1 MLSDKG
7 LNSSFYLSVLVGF
20 FGVVFGVGVGFA
32 AGAIPIYMG
41 LLFVVLVVLV
51 FFFARF
57 EQAVLSL
64 LVLRSS
70 LDPLSAQ
77 QVPAAFAI
85 GLDALTVLYVIVQ
98 ILLRKQV
105 HTDRF
110 FWVFGG
116 WVAFLGIWVALPVL
130 GWGLLGMT
138 YFADGIREWMRIFS
152 WLMVYLLVMQLKGR
166 IHPQKVI
173 PFLFFSLLVPLT
185 VGLLQLVIPYSLPA
199 AITCNNCL
207 NSTLGHP
214 STFGTFLF
222 LFISFT
228 LWKLGHVTEQ
238 RWLWLTLLGILAFF
252 MVMTKSLTSLIMMS
266 VFLICLIAPK
276 LNLLR
281 LIGATIFIAL
291 VFYLFGNTELG
302 SDKLNALLETPIF
315 NRDLDISRTILLS
328 FGDGNSANWRIAQWS
343 FLIDAWKQVPFLG
356 YGLGTSKYI
365 TYFQNYAHNDYLRFL
380 AETGIIGFTS
390 FLGFL
395 GTQIFFLVKYLQNS
409 PLGSP
414 RRRLCV
420 TMMAIFVAILLGMAT
435 DNVWSH
441 TTLFFYWWLLFA
453 IVGWEEGKQ
462 EMGKSKNRLLES

>member
-1 MLSDKG
+1 MLSDNK
-7 LNSSFYLSVLVGF
+7 LNASFYLSLLVGLI
-20 FGVVFGVGVGFA
+20 GVVVGVAVGFG
-32 AGAIPIYMG
+32 AGAAPIYIA
-41 LLFVVLVVLV
+41 LLLGVIAVVV

-57 EQAVLSL
+57 EQAVLIL

-85 GLDALTVLYVIVQ
+85 GLDGLTILYVIVQ
-98 ILLRKQV
+98 ILLRQRV
-105 HTDRF
+105 NTDKF
-110 FWVFGG
+110 FWFFAG
-116 WVAFLGIWVALPVL
+116 WVAFLGIWVVLPVI
-130 GWGLLGMT
+130 GWGLLGTT
-138 YFADGIREWMRIFS
+138 YLIDGIREWTRIFS

-173 PFLFFSLLVPLT
+173 PFLFFSLLVPLS
-185 VGLLQLVIPYSLPA
+185 VGLLQLVIPSRLPA
-199 AITCNNCL
+199 AISCNNCL

-228 LWKLGHVTEQ
+228 LWKLGHVREK
-238 RWLWLTLLGILAFF
+238 RWLWLSILGTLAFF

-266 VFLICLIAPK
+266 IFLMALIAPK
-276 LNLLR
+276 LNLLK
-281 LIGATIFIAL
+281 LIGAILFIVL
-291 VFYLFGNTELG
+291 VFYLFASTELG
-302 SDKLNALLETPIF
+302 SEKLAALLETPLF

-343 FLIDAWKQVPFLG
+343 FLIDAWKQAPFLG

-390 FLGFL
+390 FIAFL
-395 GTQIFFLVKYLQNS
+395 GVQVAFLIKYLRDS

-420 TMMAIFVAILLGMAT
+420 TMLAIFVAIIFGMAT

-453 IVGWEEGKQ
+453 IAGWREEQQSMYKL
-462 EMGKSKNRLLES
+462 SVNS

>member
-1 MLSDKG
+1 MLSDNK
-7 LNSSFYLSVLVGF
+7 LNASFYLSLLVGLI
-20 FGVVFGVGVGFA
+20 GVVVGVAVGFG
-32 AGAIPIYMG
+32 AGAAPIYIA
-41 LLFVVLVVLV
+41 LLLGVIAVMV

-57 EQAVLSL
+57 EQAVLIL

-85 GLDALTVLYVIVQ
+85 GLDGLTILYVIVQ
-98 ILLRKQV
+98 ILLRQRV
-105 HTDRF
+105 NTDKF
-110 FWVFGG
+110 FWFFAG
-116 WVAFLGIWVALPVL
+116 WVAFLGIWVVLPVI
-130 GWGLLGMT
+130 GWGLLGTT
-138 YFADGIREWMRIFS
+138 YLIDGIREWTRIFS

-173 PFLFFSLLVPLT
+173 PFLFFSLLVPLS
-185 VGLLQLVIPYSLPA
+185 VGLLQLVIPSRLPA
-199 AITCNNCL
+199 AISCNNCL

-228 LWKLGHVTEQ
+228 LWKLGHVREK
-238 RWLWLTLLGILAFF
+238 RWLWLSILGTLAFF

-266 VFLICLIAPK
+266 IFLMALIAPK
-276 LNLLR
+276 LNLLK
-281 LIGATIFIAL
+281 LIGAILFIVL
-291 VFYLFGNTELG
+291 VFYLFASTELG
-302 SDKLNALLETPIF
+302 SEKLAALLETPLF

-343 FLIDAWKQVPFLG
+343 FLIDAWKQAPFLG

-390 FLGFL
+390 FIAFL
-395 GTQIFFLVKYLQNS
+395 GVQVAFLIKYLRDS

-420 TMMAIFVAILLGMAT
+420 TMLAIFVAIIFGMAT

-453 IVGWEEGKQ
+453 IAGWREEQQSMYKL
-462 EMGKSKNRLLES
+462 SVNS

>member
-1 MLSDKG
+1 MLSDNK
-7 LNSSFYLSVLVGF
+7 LNASFYLSLLVGLA
-20 FGVVFGVGVGFA
+20 GVVVGVAVGFG
-32 AGAIPIYMG
+32 AGAVPIYIG
-41 LLFVVLVVLV
+41 LLLAVVAVLV

-57 EQAVLSL
+57 EQAVLIL

-85 GLDALTVLYVIVQ
+85 GLDGLTILYVIVQ
-98 ILLRKQV
+98 ILLRQKV
-105 HTDRF
+105 NTDKF
-110 FWVFGG
+110 FWFFAG
-116 WVAFLGIWVALPVL
+116 WVAFLGIWVVLPVI
-130 GWGLLGMT
+130 GWGLLGTT
-138 YFADGIREWMRIFS
+138 YLVEGIREWTRIFS
-152 WLMVYLLVMQLKGR
+152 WLMVYLLVMQLKGK

-173 PFLFFSLLVPLT
+173 PFLFFSLLVPLS
-185 VGLLQLVIPYSLPA
+185 VGLLQLVIPSRLPA

-228 LWKLGHVTEQ
+228 LWKLGHVREK
-238 RWLWLTLLGILAFF
+238 RWLWLSILGTLAFF

-266 VFLICLIAPK
+266 IFLMALIAPR
-276 LNLLR
+276 LNLLK
-281 LIGATIFIAL
+281 LIGAILFIAL
-291 VFYLFGNTELG
+291 VFYLFASTELG
-302 SDKLNALLETPIF
+302 SEKLAALLETPLF
-315 NRDLDISRTILLS
+315 NQDLDISRTILLS

-343 FLIDAWKQVPFLG
+343 FLIDAWRQAPFFG

-390 FLGFL
+390 FITFL
-395 GTQIFFLVKYLQNS
+395 GVQVAFLIKYLKDS
-409 PLGSP
+409 ALGSP

-420 TMMAIFVAILLGMAT
+420 TMLAIFVAIIFGMAT

-453 IVGWEEGKQ
+453 IVGWGEEEESMYKLRV
-462 EMGKSKNRLLES
+462 KS

>member
-1 MLSDKG
+1 MLSNG
-7 LNSSFYLSVLVGF
+7 ELSASFYLSVLVGLIGVGIGVTVGF
-20 FGVVFGVGVGFA
+20 GAGAVPVYIGLLLGVVGVV
-32 AGAIPIYMG
+32 
-41 LLFVVLVVLV
+41 V

-57 EQAVLSL
+57 EQAVLTL
-64 LVLRSS
+64 LILRSS
-70 LDPLSAQ
+70 LDPFSAQ

-85 GLDALTVLYVIVQ
+85 GLDLLTILYVVVQ
-98 ILLRKQV
+98 LLLRQKIK
-105 HTDRF
+105 TDKF
-110 FWVFGG
+110 FWFFAA
-116 WVAFLGIWVALPVL
+116 WVGFLGIWVVLPLV
-130 GWGLLGMT
+130 GWGLLGTT
-138 YFADGIREWMRIFS
+138 YLIDGIREWTRIFS
-152 WLMVYLLVMQLKGR
+152 WLIVYLLVMQLKEK
-166 IHPQKVI
+166 IHPEKAITV
-173 PFLFFSLLVPLT
+173 LFFSLLVPLT
-185 VGLLQLVIPYSLPA
+185 VGLLQLAIPSNLPA

-228 LWKLGHVTEQ
+228 LWKLGYVRER

-266 VFLICLIAPK
+266 VFLISLIIPK
-276 LNLLR
+276 LNLLK
-281 LIGATIFIAL
+281 LIGGLLFIAM
-291 VFYLFGNTELG
+291 VFYLFGSTELG
-302 SDKLNALLETPIF
+302 SEKLAALLETPIF
-315 NRDLDISRTILLS
+315 NQDLDLSRTILLS

-343 FLIDAWKQVPFLG
+343 FLIDAWKESPLLG

-390 FLGFL
+390 FMIFL
-395 GTQIFFLVKYLQNS
+395 GVQIAFLIKYLRNS

-420 TMMAIFVAILLGMAT
+420 TMISIFAAVFLGMAT

-453 IVGWEEGKQ
+453 IVGWGEE
-462 EMGKSKNRLLES
+462 EMVKW

>member
-1 MLSDKG
+1 MLSNG
-7 LNSSFYLSVLVGF
+7 ELNASFYLSVLVGLIGIGI
-20 FGVVFGVGVGFA
+20 GVAVGFG
-32 AGAIPIYMG
+32 AGAVPIYLG
-41 LLFVVLVVLV
+41 LFLAVVAVII

-64 LVLRSS
+64 LILRSS
-70 LDPLSAQ
+70 LDPFSAQ

-85 GLDALTVLYVIVQ
+85 GLDFLTILYVIVQ
-98 ILLRKQV
+98 LLLRQKIN
-105 HTDRF
+105 TDKF
-110 FWVFGG
+110 FWFFAA
-116 WVAFLGIWVALPVL
+116 WVAFLGIWVVLPLV
-130 GWGLLGMT
+130 GWGLLGTT
-138 YFADGIREWMRIFS
+138 YLVDGIREWMRIFS
-152 WLMVYLLVMQLKGR
+152 WLMVYLLVMQLKEK
-166 IHPQKVI
+166 IHPEKAITV
-173 PFLFFSLLVPLT
+173 LFFSLLVPLT
-185 VGLLQLVIPYSLPA
+185 VGLLQLAIPSSLPA

-228 LWKLGHVTEQ
+228 LWKLGYVRER
-238 RWLWLTLLGILAFF
+238 RWLWLTVLGILAFF

-266 VFLICLIAPK
+266 VFLISLIIPK
-276 LNLLR
+276 LNLLK
-281 LIGATIFIAL
+281 LIGGLLFIAM
-291 VFYLFGNTELG
+291 VFYLFGSTELG
-302 SDKLNALLETPIF
+302 SEKLAALLETPIF
-315 NRDLDISRTILLS
+315 NQDLDISRTILLS

-343 FLIDAWKQVPFLG
+343 FLIDAWKESPLLG

-380 AETGIIGFTS
+380 AETGIIGFAS
-390 FLGFL
+390 FMIFLGVQIAFL
-395 GTQIFFLVKYLQNS
+395 IKYLGNS

-420 TMMAIFVAILLGMAT
+420 TMISIFVAVFLGMAT

-453 IVGWEEGKQ
+453 IVGWEEG
-462 EMGKSKNRLLES
+462 

>member
-1 MLSDKG
+1 MLSDNK
-7 LNSSFYLSVLVGF
+7 LNASFYLSLLVGLI
-20 FGVVFGVGVGFA
+20 GVVVGVAVGFG
-32 AGAIPIYMG
+32 AGAAPIYIA
-41 LLFVVLVVLV
+41 LLLGVIAVVM

-57 EQAVLSL
+57 EQAVLIL

-85 GLDALTVLYVIVQ
+85 GLDGLTILYVIVQ
-98 ILLRKQV
+98 ILLRQRV
-105 HTDRF
+105 NTDKF
-110 FWVFGG
+110 FWFFAG
-116 WVAFLGIWVALPVL
+116 WVAFLGIWVVLPVI
-130 GWGLLGMT
+130 GWGLLGTT
-138 YFADGIREWMRIFS
+138 YLIDGIREWTRIFS

-173 PFLFFSLLVPLT
+173 PFLFFSLLVPLS
-185 VGLLQLVIPYSLPA
+185 VGLLQLVIPSRLPA
-199 AITCNNCL
+199 AISCNNCL

-228 LWKLGHVTEQ
+228 LWKLGHVREK
-238 RWLWLTLLGILAFF
+238 RWLWLSILGTLAFF

-266 VFLICLIAPK
+266 IFLMALIAPK
-276 LNLLR
+276 LNLLK
-281 LIGATIFIAL
+281 LIGAILFIVL
-291 VFYLFGNTELG
+291 VFYLFASTELG
-302 SDKLNALLETPIF
+302 SEKLAALLETPLF

-343 FLIDAWKQVPFLG
+343 FLIDAWKQAPFLG

-390 FLGFL
+390 FIAFL
-395 GTQIFFLVKYLQNS
+395 GVQVAFLIKYLRDS

-420 TMMAIFVAILLGMAT
+420 TMLAIFVAIIFGMAT

-453 IVGWEEGKQ
+453 IAGWREEQQSMYKL
-462 EMGKSKNRLLES
+462 SVNS